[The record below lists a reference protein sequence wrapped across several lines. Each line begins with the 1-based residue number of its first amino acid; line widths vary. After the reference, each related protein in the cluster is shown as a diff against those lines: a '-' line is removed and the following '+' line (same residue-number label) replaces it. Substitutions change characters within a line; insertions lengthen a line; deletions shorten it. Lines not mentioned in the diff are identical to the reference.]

1 MAPMSS
7 ITIPALAAS
16 FSYFCSLLIFLFGHI
31 PGFITSQKCLL
42 MTVYGILGPV
52 KESYDYWLP
61 EKLEQYIKSIN
72 NSNYAVNIY

>member
-1 MAPMSS
+1 
-7 ITIPALAAS
+7 
-16 FSYFCSLLIFLFGHI
+16 
-31 PGFITSQKCLL
+31 